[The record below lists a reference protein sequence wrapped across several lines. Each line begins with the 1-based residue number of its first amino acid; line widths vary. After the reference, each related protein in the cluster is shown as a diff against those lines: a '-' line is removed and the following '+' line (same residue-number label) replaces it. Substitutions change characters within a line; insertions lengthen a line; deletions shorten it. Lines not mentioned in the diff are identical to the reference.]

1 MLAIKNTRSAS
12 AQPIS
17 TTDPTQSECVKKI
30 LKFDEDL
37 AAIEKKYSSD
47 PTKQEVRSQ
56 KTDTLSEDEFAGKQ
70 SVSNES
76 LSRIKETGHKS
87 ELNLIESLSRN
98 KETEHK
104 SEPNL
109 IESLSRNKL
118 TDHKSE
124 PRLSPVQAFQSD
136 LDALDALHLLQAG
149 NPRGNLT

>member
-17 TTDPTQSECVKKI
+17 TTDQTQSECVERI

-37 AAIEKKYSSD
+37 AAIEKKYSSE

-56 KTDTLSEDEFAGKQ
+56 KTDTLSEDEVAGKQ
-70 SVSNES
+70 SVSN
-76 LSRIKETGHKS
+76 K
-87 ELNLIESLSRN
+87 SLSRN
-98 KETEHK
+98 KETDHK

-109 IESLSRNKL
+109 IESLSRNKE

-136 LDALDALHLLQAG
+136 LDALDAVHLLQEG

>member
-17 TTDPTQSECVKKI
+17 TTDQTQSECVKKI

-37 AAIEKKYSSD
+37 AAIEKNYISE

-76 LSRIKETGHKS
+76 LSR
-87 ELNLIESLSRN
+87 N
-98 KETEHK
+98 KE
-104 SEPNL
+104 
-109 IESLSRNKL
+109 

-136 LDALDALHLLQAG
+136 LDALDAVHLLQEG
-149 NPRGNLT
+149 NPRGNIT